1 VASAELVTDLNR
13 LATELSRAAPCAS
26 PSPVVALQ
34 SRDRYG
40 HLLASMWREGQLVQ
54 EQLVREGLCVRYTVP
69 PNSRGRWI
77 AYYVCSIHRWR
88 GAAKCPGVR
97 ARMEPLE
104 AAVLKHIERALLSE
118 DIIVDAARRAME
130 CYREMRTSASDR
142 RKRLER
148 ARNEVG
154 REIERYVHAIGQG
167 VDLAEIHDALTK
179 AKTRRDALT
188 DELAAVSARRPTVTL
203 DRSQITTHLRQWRGR
218 LRDVPQVAQKLLRV
232 LLTEPLAVERVPA
245 GIRFRGQLAVGLLV
259 GLVPDPGV
267 SAMVPP
273 GCHARTFR
281 RHSVPR

>member
-1 VASAELVTDLNR
+1 
-13 LATELSRAAPCAS
+13 
-26 PSPVVALQ
+26 
-34 SRDRYG
+34 
-40 HLLASMWREGQLVQ
+40 
-54 EQLVREGLCVRYTVP
+54 
-69 PNSRGRWI
+69 
-77 AYYVCSIHRWR
+77 
-88 GAAKCPGVR
+88 
-97 ARMEPLE
+97 MEPLE

-232 LLTEPLAVERVPA
+232 LLRS
-245 GIRFRGQLAVGLLV
+245 RSRS
-259 GLVPDPGV
+259 
-267 SAMVPP
+267 SACPP
-273 GCHARTFR
+273 GSGSGDSSPSACSSGWSRIP
-281 RHSVPR
+281 V